1 MTTEPSTERELHLNL
16 HMVGGA
22 MGVHPAAWREPGSDP
37 YGFARVETWVA
48 AAQLAE
54 RGLMDA
60 VFLSDTP
67 GIFAD
72 IESSPH
78 GAYYHEPT
86 LVLTAIAA
94 ATSRIGLIA
103 TASTTSNEPY
113 NIARRFKSLDVLS
126 GGRAGWNAVT
136 TYIPQ
141 VAANF
146 GGSGL
151 APRTD
156 RYARA
161 EEFVDIVKALW
172 RSWEPEA
179 LVADVR
185 TGRFT
190 DSGRLRP
197 ISHHGE
203 HFSVRGPLPLPPSAQ
218 GHPLVVQAGA
228 SEPGREL
235 AGRTADVVFSGA
247 KTPDVA
253 HAYAADVRARAE
265 RHGRDPRSVKILP
278 GLMTT
283 VTDSRR
289 EAAARLRRLDE
300 LAGHAPWRGAHIEA
314 IGTPEHVAD
323 VAEEWFVSGAADGF
337 TLMPDVFADGLP
349 AFVELVVPI
358 LQQRGVYRSSYRGST
373 LREHYGLP
381 HPYPAPAAV

>member
-1 MTTEPSTERELHLNL
+1 MSTGRELHLNL

-22 MGVHPAAWREPGSDP
+22 TGVHPAAWRAPGSDP
-37 YGFARVETWVA
+37 HGFAKTEAWVA

-67 GIFAD
+67 GVFGD
-72 IESSPH
+72 IDSGPH
-78 GAYYHEPT
+78 GAYYLEPT

-94 ATSRIGLIA
+94 ATERIGLIA

-151 APRTD
+151 PPRTD

-161 EEFVDIVKALW
+161 EEFVDVVKALW

-179 LVADVR
+179 LVADVE

-190 DSGRLRP
+190 DPRRLRP
-197 ISHHGE
+197 IDHHGR

-228 SEPGREL
+228 SGPGREL

-247 KTPDVA
+247 GTQDTA
-253 HAYAADVRARAE
+253 LAYAADVRARAE
-265 RHGRDPRSVKILP
+265 RHGRDPRSVRILP

-283 VTDSRR
+283 VEDSRR
-289 EAAARLRRLDE
+289 EALRRLDRLDR
-300 LAGHAPWRGAHIEA
+300 LAGHAPWRGSHIEA
-314 IGTPEHVAD
+314 VGTPEHVAD
-323 VAEEWFVSGAADGF
+323 VAEEWFTSGAADGF

-358 LQQRGVYRSSYRGST
+358 LRKRGIYRSGYRGTT
-373 LREHYGLP
+373 LRDHFGLP
-381 HPYPAPAAV
+381 HPDDAAAAT

>member
-1 MTTEPSTERELHLNL
+1 MSTGRELHLNL

-37 YGFARVETWVA
+37 HGFAKVETWVEA
-48 AAQLAE
+48 ARLAE
-54 RGLMDA
+54 RGRMDA

-67 GIFAD
+67 GVFGD
-72 IESSPH
+72 IDRSPH
-78 GAYYHEPT
+78 GAYYLEPT
-86 LVLTAIAA
+86 LILTAVAA
-94 ATSRIGLIA
+94 ATERIGLIA

-151 APRTD
+151 PPRTD

-161 EEFVDIVKALW
+161 EEFVDIVKGLW
-172 RSWEPEA
+172 RSWEPDA
-179 LVADVR
+179 LLADAAS
-185 TGRFT
+185 GRFT
-190 DSGRLRP
+190 DPRRLRP
-197 ISHHGE
+197 IDHRGQ
-203 HFSVRGPLPLPPSAQ
+203 HFQVRGPLPLPPSAQ

-253 HAYAADVRARAE
+253 LAYADDVRARAE

-283 VTDSRR
+283 IADSRG
-289 EAAARLRRLDE
+289 EALRRLERLDE
-300 LAGHAPWRGAHIEA
+300 VAGHAPWRGAHIEA
-314 IGTPEHVAD
+314 VGTPEHVAD
-323 VAEEWFVSGAADGF
+323 VAEEWFASGAADGF
-337 TLMPDVFADGLP
+337 TLMPDVFADGLQ

-358 LQQRGVYRSSYRGST
+358 LQKRGVYRSDYRGTT
-373 LREHYGLP
+373 LREHFGVA
-381 HPYPAPAAV
+381 HPYPAAAGV